1 MKKQYLAVFAAVL
14 MPLSVGA
21 QGFPNKPIHIIVPYP
36 PGGTADLLPR
46 MVAEKM
52 PDILGVPVIVHN
64 RPGAAGIIGADHVAR
79 SEPDGHTLLVVPPHF
94 FVSDLLYKV
103 SFKPLDFKPVSMLAS
118 YPNVL
123 LATPSAKPN
132 SLKALLDGL
141 KEKSLNPTFASAG
154 SGTSQ
159 HLSAVML
166 EDMGNV
172 QVTHVPYKGTAPA
185 IADLM
190 AGHVNFMFDNLITAL
205 PLAQSGKLK
214 LLGVGSPTRSSI
226 LPDVP
231 AINELVP
238 GYESMTWMGIAAPP
252 NTPDAAIEKVSKAI
266 AQVIRESSVNQ
277 QILKMQATPVGNTP
291 AEMQAVVK
299 RDTERWKQVVQKANI
314 KPIE

>member
-1 MKKQYLAVFAAVL
+1 MKKTWLALSLTAL
-14 MPLSVGA
+14 MPLGA
-21 QGFPNKPIHIIVPYP
+21 MAQSFPTKPINIVVPYP

-46 MVAEKM
+46 LVAEKM

-79 SEPDGHTLLVVPPHF
+79 SEPDGYTLLVVPPHF

-103 SFKPLDFKPVSMLAS
+103 SFKPLDFKPVSILAS

-123 LATPSAKPN
+123 LATPQAKPN
-132 SLKALLDGL
+132 SLKELLSGL
-141 KEKSLNPTFASAG
+141 KDKSLNPTFASAG

-166 EDMGNV
+166 ADMANV
-172 QVTHVPYKGTAPA
+172 EYTHVPYKGTAPA

-214 LLGVGSPTRSSI
+214 LLGVGSPTRSKL

-252 NTPDAAIEKVSKAI
+252 NTPDEAIAKVSQAI
-266 AQVIRESSVNQ
+266 AQVIKEASVNQ
-277 QILKMQATPVGNTP
+277 QIVKMQATPVGNTP
-291 AEMQAVVK
+291 AEMQQVVK
-299 RDTERWKQVVQKANI
+299 QDTERWKQVVKKANI
-314 KPIE
+314 KPE